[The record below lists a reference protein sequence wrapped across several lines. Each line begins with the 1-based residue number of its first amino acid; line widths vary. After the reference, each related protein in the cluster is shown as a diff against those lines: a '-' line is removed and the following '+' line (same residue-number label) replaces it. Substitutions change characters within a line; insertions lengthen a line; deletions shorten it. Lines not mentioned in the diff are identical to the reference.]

1 MPGKKPIAEEV
12 ARDRRARWRRAAQYS
27 GLKPEA
33 IAEVVGKSLGTVYS
47 YNYAQGNIPTETA
60 IERLRQH
67 NLQRAVELVDEK
79 FGPGLLKIGS
89 LA

>member
-1 MPGKKPIAEEV
+1 MPGRKPISENV
-12 ARDRRARWRRAAQYS
+12 ARERRARWRRAVQYS

-47 YNYAQGNIPTETA
+47 YNYADGNVPTEVA

-67 NLQRAVELVDEK
+67 NLARAVEVVRERYGDEVLSV
-79 FGPGLLKIGS
+79 GPQP
-89 LA
+89 